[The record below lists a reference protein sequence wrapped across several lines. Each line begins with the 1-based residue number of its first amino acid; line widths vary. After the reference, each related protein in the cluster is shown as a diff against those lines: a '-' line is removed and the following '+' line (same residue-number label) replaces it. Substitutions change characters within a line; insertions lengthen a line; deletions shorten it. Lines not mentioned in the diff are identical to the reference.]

1 MLLADRDRKLL
12 QAIHRYQAHRGK
24 KSPVSRFTCL
34 SGKLGHMLW
43 SLLSAS
49 DISREAKID
58 ISTRIPHPVG
68 VVIHARTVIEP
79 DCLIMQHVTLGQRGK
94 AQGAPVIGKGAYL
107 GAGAR
112 ILGEVR
118 IGAGARV
125 GANAVVLSDVP
136 DGATAVGVP
145 ARIVNRTDAAFQS
158 A

>member
-24 KSPVSRFTCL
+24 KNPISWVICL
-34 SGKLGHMLW
+34 CGKLGHVMW

-49 DISREAKID
+49 DVSREAKID
-58 ISTRIPHPVG
+58 VSTRIPHPVG
-68 VVIHARTVIEP
+68 VVIHARAVIEP

-94 AQGAPVIGKGAYL
+94 AQGAPVIGKGAYI

-112 ILGEVR
+112 ILGEIR
-118 IGAGARV
+118 IGAGARI

-145 ARIVNRTDAAFQS
+145 ARIISKTDPAFQS